1 MRMITVATLLIAL
14 ALPVMAQTEPLNHFI
29 GYGYINTALPIHN
42 VGDNAVTFT
51 FMLCGEKRKIV
62 TVPCIARGQV
72 AEFIKALKLKR
83 NEIFYFV
90 IDGRL
95 IHRHSSLCVAVI
107 SIILIRH
114 NCWPAIDES
123 SSAGESRN

>member
-1 MRMITVATLLIAL
+1 MRNALCVVLLLAL
-14 ALPVMAQTEPLNHFI
+14 AVPVVAQTEPLNHFI
-29 GYGYINTALPIHN
+29 GYGYINTALPIRN

-51 FMLCGEKRKIV
+51 FVLKGEKRNISI
-62 TVPCIARGQV
+62 PCIARGPV
-72 AEFIKALKLKR
+72 AEYIKALKLKR